1 MQHAPDDFQNRL
13 EAHLQGITDPVDAV
27 TEAIATA
34 LESLPKDEH
43 LDLPIVP
50 GQPNPHTELVTSD
63 IALDFV
69 QWFDSFTGNT
79 QRPSLKSQPVW
90 LGAFK
95 ACLLGLIRG

>member
-1 MQHAPDDFQNRL
+1 MSTPPARTCAELMAWRFY
-13 EAHLQGITDPVDAV
+13 E
-27 TEAIATA
+27 
-34 LESLPKDEH
+34 LPKDEH
-43 LDLPIVP
+43 LGLPIVP

-79 QRPSLKSQPVW
+79 PAASLKSQPVW
-90 LGAFK
+90 LGAVK